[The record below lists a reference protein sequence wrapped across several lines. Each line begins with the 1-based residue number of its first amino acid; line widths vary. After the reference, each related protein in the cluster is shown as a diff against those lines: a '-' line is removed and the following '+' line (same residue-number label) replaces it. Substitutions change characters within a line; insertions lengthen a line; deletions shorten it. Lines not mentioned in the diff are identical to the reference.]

1 MGRILIRE
9 VSGDDAVPFLRG
21 ILTRSL
27 QAAGLSFDEAYQV
40 ASDVRRELSPAD
52 EDKEISNREL
62 QDIVARYLAK
72 YFDATIVNRYL
83 ALGAAPATI
92 YVRAENG
99 TRTPFSR
106 AHHQHFLE
114 PCCLSTSRSA
124 AITTKVYER
133 LLQAGDEEVASEK
146 IRAITYQYL
155 KDEVDEQAAERYIK
169 WSRFWH
175 SNRPLLILIGGTA
188 GCGKSS
194 IATELAHRLD
204 IVRIQSTDMLRE
216 VMRMMVPE
224 RLLPTLHIS
233 SFRAWEVLPQ
243 SGDQAVDMDEVV
255 ANGYQTQADLL
266 SVACEGAIQRAVKER
281 VSMILEGVHIYPTLL
296 RKLPRMDDV
305 IIIPIMLG
313 VLRPKELRSRL
324 KGRGKEVP
332 DRRSKRY
339 LKYFDSIWRLQSFLL
354 SEADRAGISIVINDD
369 KEAVMQE
376 IVRTIIDQLES
387 EDI

>member
-296 RKLPRMDDV
+296 RKIPRMDDA